1 MSLLKLLPP
10 RDDFDW
16 ICKPSARI
24 RVWLNLREFFCC
36 EWESERIA
44 QECGAQYMGGWVEK
58 PWALPLLCISERKS
72 LQIHL
77 KFIWNSFLISLRN
90 RFWISSDLKV
100 ANCSL
105 HQLAIDVLK
114 SILDAGQS
122 RTVTLKG
129 LRNLFHLIA
138 TQWVIHYTY
147 YSFGFGWLRLALEFG
162 KLFINWSSTE
172 LHMNTKILIFVKS

>member
-1 MSLLKLLPP
+1 MPPEQNDDLWTNKLQIIHL
-10 RDDFDW
+10 D
-16 ICKPSARI
+16 RI
-24 RVWLNLREFFCC
+24 EVQEIVSLNLCVVWFTHKLVDHNHILDRGMHAELTFR
-36 EWESERIA
+36 WSSRTN
-44 QECGAQYMGGWVEK
+44 Q
-58 PWALPLLCISERKS
+58 R
-72 LQIHL
+72 IHL